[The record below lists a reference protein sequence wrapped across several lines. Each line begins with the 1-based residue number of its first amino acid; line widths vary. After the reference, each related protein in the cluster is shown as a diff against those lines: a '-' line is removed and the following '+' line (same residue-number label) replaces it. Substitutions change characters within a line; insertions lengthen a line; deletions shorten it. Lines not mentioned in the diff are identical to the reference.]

1 MSEQSPIRCAATTKA
16 GKPCKNYAVAGSA
29 YCRVHQKAEQTT
41 PSSALSEAEVEL
53 LARKKELLAELDEL
67 VDDLQT
73 AVPPTTASPYNPLQL
88 LTYMRQNLSQF
99 TPEVQLGILESFEG
113 MTVED
118 LMDIETWKG
127 LGYMLNYSA
136 RFHANQLREK
146 MNEQLPKPLQP
157 DSMLSFIKSNID
169 RFTPEVA
176 KGLMDSLQGATR
188 EDLMDPETWKG
199 LWYMINYSV
208 QFQAEQFKQKFTG
221 QVEEEE

>member
-1 MSEQSPIRCAATTKA
+1 MSDQSPIRCAATTKA
-16 GKPCKNYAVAGSA
+16 GKPCKNYAIEGSDF
-29 YCRVHQKAEQTT
+29 CHVHQNIQEAE
-41 PSSALSEAEVEL
+41 PSPAMSEAEAEL

-67 VDDLQT
+67 VTDLKT

-88 LTYMRQNLSQF
+88 LNYLRQNLSRF

-136 RFHANQLREK
+136 RFQANQLREK

-157 DSMLSFIKSNID
+157 DTMLNFIKSNID

-176 KGLMDSLQGATR
+176 KGIMDSFQGATR

-199 LWYMINYSV
+199 LWYMLNYSI
-208 QFQAEQFKQKFTG
+208 QFQADQLKQKITG
-221 QVEEEE
+221 QTEEE